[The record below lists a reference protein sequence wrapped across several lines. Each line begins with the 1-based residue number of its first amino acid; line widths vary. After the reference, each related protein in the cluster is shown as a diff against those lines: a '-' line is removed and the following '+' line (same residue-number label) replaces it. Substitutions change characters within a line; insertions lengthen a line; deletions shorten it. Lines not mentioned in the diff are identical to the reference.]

1 MNHDK
6 VKELLSDIGIDDIGK
21 YKDNKYIIELDG
33 SDEFARYYTLLDSFD
48 KSTLRDE
55 GSMAQEFATVLSYIV
70 DDYKINLNANF
81 TDDYYSCVISEVDKD
96 E

>member
-33 SDEFARYYTLLDSFD
+33 SDEFCSILYP
-48 KSTLRDE
+48 LR
-55 GSMAQEFATVLSYIV
+55 FI
-70 DDYKINLNANF
+70 
-81 TDDYYSCVISEVDKD
+81 
-96 E
+96 

>member
-6 VKELLSDIGIDDIGK
+6 VKELLSDIGIDDTGK

-48 KSTLRDE
+48 
-55 GSMAQEFATVLSYIV
+55 
-70 DDYKINLNANF
+70 
-81 TDDYYSCVISEVDKD
+81 
-96 E
+96 